1 MSNDEPA
8 ARSAVQFYAMD
19 ELSAGLRFMKGC
31 SCAIV
36 SLHSRGV
43 KLEKCSGSDFLMFF

>member
-19 ELSAGLRFMKGC
+19 ELSARATVYESC

-36 SLHSRGV
+36 SLHSR
-43 KLEKCSGSDFLMFF
+43 EE